1 MKENKWYKK
10 DGASTDSIKG
20 TEKLLNTTFPEQYK
34 SFLLWSNGG
43 EGIINN
49 TYIYLWAIEDLI
61 PYNEDYK
68 TQNYLSENYLAFGM
82 DGDTGYI
89 FHLPDYSIYKVEFGD
104 MDIKS
109 LILLAPSLTEFLNKS
124 VCMEFIDNGNKPRK

>member
-10 DGASTDSIKG
+10 DGANIDSIEK
-20 TEKLLNTTFPEQYK
+20 TEKLLNTIFPESYK

-49 TYIYLWAIEDLI
+49 TYIYLWAVEDLI

-68 TQNYLSENYLAFGM
+68 TQNYLNKEYFAFGM

-104 MDIKS
+104 MDIES
-109 LILLAPSLTEFLNKS
+109 LIFIASSFTEFLDKS
-124 VCMEFIDNGNKPRK
+124 VCMNLINNIEG